1 MNPRFETINGNLY
14 MMLEKPI
21 PLTKDAKFPCV
32 VRLIQDDSPM
42 GRYNNRLTDKCL
54 LPFICVGIDNN
65 GDMER
70 MENAPRFSHECYEL
84 LGYPVAEGS
93 AEWAVWQMMHGK
105 QIVLGNGSVKHDHIR
120 SIKDNAVF
128 CSACGQLTLD
138 INDWLLSAEISGW
151 QLYEPKPL
159 LADAKVGDLVTNR
172 AGYISKIKYIDN
184 NKGVLKY
191 AYEVSDG
198 TTIYVRENGMFNI
211 IDHNSNY
218 DIIHTEPL
226 AQEGSAEWAWQM
238 WCLLGKIVVL
248 KGYKASVK
256 DSWGVCPQ
264 TSLFRGNDVNY
275 WRKHKGEWLLAARA
289 YQWQLYEPEQPF
301 AKVKVGDWVEHLN
314 GNQLRIVEI
323 KEPACLTSPHVKDRN
338 KCFKCDNGNTYSVV
352 DGCCITVGDKILAI
366 LKPSEVR
373 VKITLEGTVRNSIND
388 CCFDLST
395 PNGGW
400 ATIGYNEIDP
410 ATADL
415 VRELIAKQEEEE

>member
-1 MNPRFETINGNLY
+1 MNPRFETINGQIC

-93 AEWAVWQMMHGK
+93 AEWAVWQMLQGK
-105 QIVLGNGSVKHDHIR
+105 NIVLGNGSVKHSHIR
-120 SIKDNAVF
+120 YMKNHAVF

-138 INDWLLSAEISGW
+138 INDWLLSAAKSGW
-151 QLYEPKPL
+151 QLYEPKP
-159 LADAKVGDLVTNR
+159 AK
-172 AGYISKIKYIDN
+172 
-184 NKGVLKY
+184 
-191 AYEVSDG
+191 
-198 TTIYVRENGMFNI
+198 
-211 IDHNSNY
+211 
-218 DIIHTEPL
+218 
-226 AQEGSAEWAWQM
+226 
-238 WCLLGKIVVL
+238 
-248 KGYKASVK
+248 
-256 DSWGVCPQ
+256 
-264 TSLFRGNDVNY
+264 
-275 WRKHKGEWLLAARA
+275 
-289 YQWQLYEPEQPF
+289 EPEPPF
-301 AKVKVGDWVEHLN
+301 AKVMVGDWVECN
-314 GNQLRIVEI
+314 GNQRLIEI
-323 KEPACLTSPHVKDRN
+323 IGRDLGR
-338 KCFKCDNGNTYSVV
+338 GNYYHFAHGFGGAYANS
-352 DGCCITVGDKILAI
+352 ITRI
-366 LKPSEVR
+366 LKPEEVK
-373 VKITLEGTVRNSIND
+373 VKISLEGTVRSSIND

-415 VRELIAKQEEEE
+415 VRDLIAKQEDNNG